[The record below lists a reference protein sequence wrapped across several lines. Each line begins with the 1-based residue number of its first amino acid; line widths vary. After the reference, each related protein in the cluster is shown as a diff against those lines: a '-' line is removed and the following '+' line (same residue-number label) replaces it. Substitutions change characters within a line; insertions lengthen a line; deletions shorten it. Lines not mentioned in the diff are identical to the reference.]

1 MLLEGQ
7 QVAGNINV
15 LLCIYTQSHYENKEG
30 MASGEKDLFPSGTHV
45 GCGTSRGLG
54 VHKR

>member
-7 QVAGNINV
+7 HKCSVV
-15 LLCIYTQSHYENKEG
+15 YYTQSHYENKEG
-30 MASGEKDLFPSGTHV
+30 MASGEKDLFPSGIHV